1 MDRKCPGFCNELGL
15 LWHSDQRFMK
25 LYPEM
30 HQLSISAAGLELMVR
45 NLGMKLGVVC
55 LPLLVLRQVTGP
67 LSLIF
72 LSVQALETWED
83 SRYSGL
89 ALLTPDLVQ
98 ILFTRIPQFLEHSI
112 FLPSIT
118 PSLSFLPSI
127 SVPPT
132 RLSGSMP
139 IFLDGN
145 QVSSQMVNRWFLEK
159 QKSV

>member
-1 MDRKCPGFCNELGL
+1 MTSRSEVYRVVPRNAPIEHFSCRSRVYGQKPRNETGGGL
-15 LWHSDQRFMK
+15 FTSVSTQASHWTFKPQFF
-25 LYPEM
+25 
-30 HQLSISAAGLELMVR
+30 
-45 NLGMKLGVVC
+45 
-55 LPLLVLRQVTGP
+55 
-67 LSLIF
+67 F
-72 LSVQALETWED
+72 LSVQALETWKH
-83 SRYSGL
+83 SRFSGL

-127 SVPPT
+127 PVPPT